1 MYQEKKIIKNLFFNY
16 DFFRR
21 LQDEKN
27 CIVYNKISDD
37 DNSYDNSMN
46 DVNDCNI
53 YDTTNV
59 GGNGIVKNNSYC
71 DSSDDDNNKK

>member
-1 MYQEKKIIKNLFFNY
+1 M
-16 DFFRR
+16 
-21 LQDEKN
+21 
-27 CIVYNKISDD
+27 YNKINDE

-59 GGNGIVKNNSYC
+59 GGNGIVKNNSYY